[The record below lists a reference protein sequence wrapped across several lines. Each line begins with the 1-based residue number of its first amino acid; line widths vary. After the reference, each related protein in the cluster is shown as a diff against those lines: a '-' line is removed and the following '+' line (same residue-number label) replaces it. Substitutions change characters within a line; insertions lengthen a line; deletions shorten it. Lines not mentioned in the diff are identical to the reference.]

1 MARTK
6 SASFRSVSYP
16 NQGIELEW
24 KAEYWYNNR
33 SYFVKLKHNAL
44 RWFRA
49 FCVESL
55 NISMK
60 PMRIR
65 LRIRIQ
71 HFFFNADPDTGF
83 DDQNLEQIYS
93 RKKIIFIW
101 SNIAFYLS
109 LGLHKGRPSYI
120 RSLHPSEE
128 NISHFKIT
136 WIFFPF
142 VGLFGPPGSGSR
154 SSRPKWMRIR
164 IRNTAQE
171 STNSWLERSLTSEWN
186 AHHAAMLGVHLV
198 ALSTL
203 PARLGAG
210 SRADIRTRLQ

>member
-1 MARTK
+1 VVLRILRRVTQLLHTPK
-6 SASFRSVSYP
+6 SPESV
-16 NQGIELEW
+16 
-24 KAEYWYNNR
+24 
-33 SYFVKLKHNAL
+33 
-44 RWFRA
+44 
-49 FCVESL
+49 
-55 NISMK
+55 
-60 PMRIR
+60 
-65 LRIRIQ
+65 LRIRIG
-71 HFFFNADPDTGF
+71 FNAHPDTNPDPAF
-83 DDQNLEQIYS
+83 FCQCES
-93 RKKIIFIW
+93 RYGSGSRSRSKVLITKDWNKFTAEKKIIFIW